1 MAPVKRL
8 AALPLTF
15 LAYAI
20 GWWGIAQGEGVVG
33 AILPFLWIAAYF
45 GVFWGG
51 WLAIPLLGVGATF
64 LQPFLPDAWRSP
76 IKATFVG
83 WLLAWLGVLIALVWL
98 GPPPGFRAVPL

>member
-8 AALPLTF
+8 AALPVAF
-15 LAYAI
+15 LAYAL
-20 GWWGIAQGEGVVG
+20 GWWGIAHGEGLVG
-33 AILPFLWIAAYF
+33 AALPFLWIAAYF

-51 WLAIPLLGVGATF
+51 WLAIPLLGVAATF